1 MSVRSSHVHSSV
13 EEEVV
18 WVWFGGRGVCVC
30 WGGGGGGVRSELVV
44 KETVSCYCGVI
55 ECQSVVPALL

>member
-1 MSVRSSHVHSSV
+1 MIMSVRSSHVDSSV

-18 WVWFGGRGVCVC
+18 CGG
-30 WGGGGGGVRSELVV
+30 GGGGGGVRPELVV
-44 KETVSCYCGVI
+44 KETVSCYCGLI

>member
-1 MSVRSSHVHSSV
+1 MSTPRLKKRWCGYGSV
-13 EEEVV
+13 
-18 WVWFGGRGVCVC
+18 GGVCVC
-30 WGGGGGGVRSELVV
+30 VGGGGVGVGVRSELVV